1 MTKDKVLALDIGG
14 TNTRLGLVGRGGAI
28 EGFRRLRSSEWNQD
42 RPLER
47 LGDLME
53 DYLKQEAPG
62 GVLAISMG
70 FPGAVDKACRTLV
83 NVPTIPELDGA
94 PVADVLEERFKTPV
108 FIDNDV
114 VMLYFQAAQELNM
127 PKSEVTLCFFIGTG
141 LGNLIVLDGKVHVG
155 AQGIAAELGHI
166 PVYGKDGLCGCG
178 NRGCAELYCAGHG
191 MVSLRNR
198 HYPGED
204 PDLLF
209 TLHVN
214 EAPVQE
220 YLDLLA
226 QVMATEMIILDP
238 DTVLMGGGIVAMP
251 DFPFEMLR
259 AKVSGRLRGRDTGEK
274 IRWFRATDAQRA
286 GVAGAGLYAFNR
298 LGGAK

>member
-1 MTKDKVLALDIGG
+1 MTKDKVLDAGHRRDQYPPGA
-14 TNTRLGLVGRGGAI
+14 GRPRGAI

-47 LGDLME
+47 AGGPDGGLPEAG
-53 DYLKQEAPG
+53 APG
-62 GVLAISMG
+62 GVPAISMG

-127 PKSEVTLCFFIGTG
+127 PQSEVTPVLFIGTG
-141 LGNLIVLDGKVHVG
+141 LGNLIVLDGKVHGRAGHRGRIGPHPGVR
-155 AQGIAAELGHI
+155 QGRPCAAAA
-166 PVYGKDGLCGCG
+166 
-178 NRGCAELYCAGHG
+178 NRGCAELHCAGHG

-198 HYPGED
+198 HYLGED

-214 EAPVQE
+214 EARCRNA
-220 YLDLLA
+220 LDLLA

-259 AKVSGRLRGRDTGEK
+259 PA
-274 IRWFRATDAQRA
+274 
-286 GVAGAGLYAFNR
+286 
-298 LGGAK
+298 